1 MRSWVENPTEGGRG
15 GKEERG
21 ELVVWAELE
30 LETEFCT
37 CPSNDEEAG
46 FSWLRRSDPVQ
57 LMATFRLA
65 AVLCCGRRG
74 PRKNESLEG
83 RRKEI
88 IELNICSLP
97 SSSSSP
103 TIFAFLSRFR
113 STCNTSSPASD
124 PFSDLQDHPEISVAR
139 PTFPF
144 VSHVSLLPLCTPA
157 FLLLALP
164 SFLVSQ
170 QPSPLRPST
179 TMSISP
185 APTDTAPAT
194 VEASRPKMHARLPS
208 LDQLRA
214 SANSSEAFLFPPSS
228 CHFIFFLQVQ

>member
-15 GKEERG
+15 GKEARG

-65 AVLCCGRRG
+65 AILCCGRRG
-74 PRKNESLEG
+74 PKKNESLEG

-144 VSHVSLLPLCTPA
+144 VSHVSLLPLCTPE
-157 FLLLALP
+157 FPPPRP
-164 SFLVSQ
+164 SFL
-170 QPSPLRPST
+170 PCLST
-179 TMSISP
+179 TITSSTIYNHVHISSSHRYSSSNRRSFSSKDARSTSLP
-185 APTDTAPAT
+185 RPT
-194 VEASRPKMHARLPS
+194 PS
-208 LDQLRA
+208 FSQLK
-214 SANSSEAFLFPPSS
+214 
-228 CHFIFFLQVQ
+228 